1 MYTFHWIN
9 HIFQET
15 VVLCMSFLNLKKS
28 IVYEDNSLGKCALKL
43 NDFSS
48 TGHILM
54 EITIVI

>member
-43 NDFSS
+43 SDFSS
-48 TGHILM
+48 TDHILM
-54 EITIVI
+54 